1 MVELQPS
8 ADLVLVGLV
17 SAAIGIAIGY
27 GINAFVRHRTDAMN
41 QRRNALGNVMRTH
54 SQNWKQQEG
63 GEATAFTDAS
73 VSSSE
78 ESCDYLPNESGTKG
92 EHLEIIAGA
101 VDLFAQQWGLNGM
114 QLSRQRGKVVQYLS
128 PEEMITRL
136 FKDEAAPSS
145 EDGMTMNLSL
155 RRRKRNN
162 SSRACVDSSSSSQR
176 SSSDFLHLLGLI
188 QQYSVDTSHPNFF
201 NQLFGALDPV
211 ALAAEIVALS
221 VNTSAY
227 TYETAPVFTMIEK
240 EVMKR
245 LGRLVFEG
253 VGDEEDEKEL
263 DGDDLGELPFDGLM
277 VPGGSLSN
285 LTALH
290 IARHRWFVTNG
301 YDPPIC
307 CQRGCAA
314 QNEKNCAFDEDEE
327 KKPDIA
333 YVAPYSHRGQPS
345 VTSARPSPPNLV
357 AFVSTEA
364 HYSFRKSMALTG
376 IGASR
381 LVSIPSHSDGRI
393 DTAAL
398 DMAIQNAKDN
408 GLDPFFVAVTAGST
422 VRGSFDDISEVVA
435 VCRKH
440 ERDELSPNNVQ
451 RRHRIWVH
459 VDGAWGGS
467 AIFSRRPDL
476 GQLLSGVEHSDSFTF
491 NPHKMLG
498 APNQTTALITRH
510 PNLLRESNSTG
521 AKYLF
526 DRRKAGAEHDL
537 GDRSYTC
544 GRRTDA
550 VKLWAL
556 WKYYGR
562 EGLGRQID
570 EKVDS
575 LAYFAKL
582 IQGHE
587 AFMLACEPWPFN
599 VNFFY
604 LPPRIRRKLRQFD
617 IQTDAARNVELPEDV
632 SKEIAKVSVE
642 LKLRLHKAGEML
654 IPFQPLENQKAD
666 CFRLVLAGK
675 KALAHED
682 YRKIILVMDKYG
694 RDL

>member
-240 EVMKR
+240 EVMRR

-263 DGDDLGELPFDGLM
+263 DG
-277 VPGGSLSN
+277 
-285 LTALH
+285 
-290 IARHRWFVTNG
+290 
-301 YDPPIC
+301 
-307 CQRGCAA
+307 
-314 QNEKNCAFDEDEE
+314 
-327 KKPDIA
+327 
-333 YVAPYSHRGQPS
+333 
-345 VTSARPSPPNLV
+345 
-357 AFVSTEA
+357 
-364 HYSFRKSMALTG
+364 
-376 IGASR
+376 
-381 LVSIPSHSDGRI
+381 
-393 DTAAL
+393 
-398 DMAIQNAKDN
+398 AI
-408 GLDPFFVAVTAGST
+408 
-422 VRGSFDDISEVVA
+422 
-435 VCRKH
+435 
-440 ERDELSPNNVQ
+440 
-451 RRHRIWVH
+451 
-459 VDGAWGGS
+459 
-467 AIFSRRPDL
+467 
-476 GQLLSGVEHSDSFTF
+476 
-491 NPHKMLG
+491 
-498 APNQTTALITRH
+498 
-510 PNLLRESNSTG
+510 
-521 AKYLF
+521 
-526 DRRKAGAEHDL
+526 
-537 GDRSYTC
+537 
-544 GRRTDA
+544 
-550 VKLWAL
+550 
-556 WKYYGR
+556 
-562 EGLGRQID
+562 
-570 EKVDS
+570 
-575 LAYFAKL
+575 
-582 IQGHE
+582 
-587 AFMLACEPWPFN
+587 
-599 VNFFY
+599 
-604 LPPRIRRKLRQFD
+604 
-617 IQTDAARNVELPEDV
+617 
-632 SKEIAKVSVE
+632 
-642 LKLRLHKAGEML
+642 
-654 IPFQPLENQKAD
+654 
-666 CFRLVLAGK
+666 
-675 KALAHED
+675 
-682 YRKIILVMDKYG
+682 
-694 RDL
+694 